1 PVSVASFFFCFLS
14 STVWTI
20 SETGRVTLDD
30 ENQLEVFILPLCFY
44 QKLPGMCWGCKWMLK
59 KVKAALGNTTKVEK
73 IKSQLS
79 KVCDKIGL
87 LRSQCKKFVAK
98 NVDVLTEELTTTD
111 DVRTICVNVRACRPK
126 ELLDLTPLNEEPFME
141 VNSIP

>member
-1 PVSVASFFFCFLS
+1 MESSSVLLLAVLVIS
-14 STVWTI
+14 VWTI

-30 ENQLEVFILPLCFY
+30 ENQLEGSADG
-44 QKLPGMCWGCKWMLK
+44 LPGMCWGCKWMLK
-59 KVKAALGNTTKVEK
+59 KVKGALGNTTKVEK
-73 IKSQLS
+73 IKSQLLN
-79 KVCDKIGL
+79 VCDKIGL

-98 NVDVLTEELTTTD
+98 NLDVLTEELTTTD

>member
-1 PVSVASFFFCFLS
+1 SAIPVSVASFFFCFLS

-30 ENQLEVFILPLCFY
+30 ENQLEGSEEG
-44 QKLPGMCWGCKWMLK
+44 LPGMCWGCKWMLK

-111 DVRTICVNVRACRPK
+111 DVRTIC
-126 ELLDLTPLNEEPFME
+126 LGHLDPLDSALNLFSSMICDLHWCPW
-141 VNSIP
+141 II